1 MKRLICL
8 ILIVMMACSAIWCGN
23 SIFSFGGMPVRYYG
37 NDIYGL
43 SMGDTGLADNFR
55 YNSGFGN
62 PALHNASNRT
72 LLATGM
78 VFGFTRY
85 ASEGGKSFVDD
96 ALDLPY
102 LSLSVPV
109 KKTQTGPADQLA
121 FLGPGE
127 QCRKIPQRRQHQHH
141 GKARH
146 GQVSLPG
153 RLHL

>member
-1 MKRLICL
+1 MSDLDRDDGLQRNLVRQFHLLVWRDAGSLLWKRHLR
-8 ILIVMMACSAIWCGN
+8 AEHG
-23 SIFSFGGMPVRYYG
+23 RYR
-37 NDIYGL
+37 
-43 SMGDTGLADNFR
+43 LADNFR

-109 KKTQTGPADQLA
+109 KNTDWA
-121 FLGPGE
+121 
-127 QCRKIPQRRQHQHH
+127 CRSTRIPR
-141 GKARH
+141 AW
-146 GQVSLPG
+146 
-153 RLHL
+153 